1 MEHPLKA
8 DVGCRN
14 TLFNAVAQ
22 TGAQFFDEL
31 REHGLRCFRV
41 ELLEENAD
49 EAMIVLRT
57 YQELLAGQRD
67 GDEIW
72 RDLKAQSQ
80 LGVTRGTLTEL
91 A

>member
-1 MEHPLKA
+1 
-8 DVGCRN
+8 
-14 TLFNAVAQ
+14 
-22 TGAQFFDEL
+22 
-31 REHGLRCFRV
+31 
-41 ELLEENAD
+41 
-49 EAMIVLRT
+49 MIVLRT

-80 LGVTRGTLTEL
+80 LGVTRGTWTEM